1 MQETMSMRPLG
12 GDRRVLVLALV
23 LGAISA
29 GLVVAFLA
37 SRDSSDPAVVA
48 NTSVREV
55 VVATREIPVGTQIQT
70 SMLEVR
76 SLPVSAVISDA
87 ATSLEQ
93 VAGETARY
101 PIAPGEQLSLL
112 RLVEAPKSEALSF
125 QIPDGMRG
133 FTIPVNVSESPA
145 GVLVPGDFVD
155 VLYAGAARS
164 DIETPRLLQLTQGDE
179 EGDVEYRAAI
189 TLLQNVQVL
198 SVQRNYVDN
207 GVKYDSSVRGEL
219 PEDGGVSNI
228 TLALTPEQS
237 QLMWLASQDG
247 QMTLA
252 LRPFGD
258 DSVAE
263 LEPISGP
270 LSPQN

>member
-1 MQETMSMRPLG
+1 MQETMSVRPLG

-29 GLVVAFLA
+29 GLIVAFLA
-37 SRDSSDPAVVA
+37 SREPASDGAGVSS
-48 NTSVREV
+48 TTVRSV
-55 VVATREIPVGTQIQT
+55 VVATREIQVGTVISE

-76 SLPVSAVISDA
+76 SLPQTAVIESG

-101 PIAPGEQLSLL
+101 PIAKGEQLSLL
-112 RLVEAPKSEALSF
+112 RLVEAPQTEALSF

-133 FTIPVNVSESPA
+133 FTIPVSTTESPA

-155 VLYAGAARS
+155 VLVAGSTTNVISPAS
-164 DIETPRLLQLTQGDE
+164 VLIGF
-179 EGDVEYRAAI
+179 RAAELEGSQSVV

-198 SVQRNYVDN
+198 SVQREYVDN
-207 GVKYDSSVRGEL
+207 GVPYDPSVRGAL
-219 PEDGGVSNI
+219 PEGDNI
-228 TLALTPEQS
+228 NYVTMALTPEEAQM
-237 QLMWLASQDG
+237 MWLATQDG
-247 QMTLA
+247 HVTLA
-252 LRPFGD
+252 LRSFGD
-258 DSVAE
+258 DSIAD
-263 LEPISGP
+263 LRPISGP